1 MQCVIIEEE
10 EEEGEDICIDILDV
24 CIRPASCPLAMMSDW
39 MPDNLLAAV
48 VERSNPALN

>member
-10 EEEGEDICIDILDV
+10 EEGEEICIDILDV
-24 CIRPASCPLAMMSDW
+24 CIRSASWPLAMMSDW
-39 MPDNLLAAV
+39 MPVNLLAAV